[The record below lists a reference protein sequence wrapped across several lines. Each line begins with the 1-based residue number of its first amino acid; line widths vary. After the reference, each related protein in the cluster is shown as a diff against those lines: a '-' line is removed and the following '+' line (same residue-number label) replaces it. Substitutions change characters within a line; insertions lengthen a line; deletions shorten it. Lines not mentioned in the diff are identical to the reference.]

1 MKRRNMMMQLN
12 RILIAAATTLLLA
25 SMFFP
30 LPAAAQEAAAKPAP
44 AGSLADFAWLEG
56 KWTGTF
62 PNAALRAE
70 QEWWPAKGGLMMGM
84 FRLMDGEKLLILE
97 FFTLREVPE
106 GIDLRLRHFDAALTP
121 LEKGDP
127 IILHLVSLA
136 PGDALFENRVHT
148 RPKTSRIT
156 RTDPDS
162 FTGRSEIIGD
172 SGATSVIEVQWTR
185 EPQHST
191 RVANLQ
197 DSAHRPRYSEE
208 RIDLPGAASNRSAG
222 R

>member
-1 MKRRNMMMQLN
+1 MTRCKR
-12 RILIAAATTLLLA
+12 ISIAATTLLLA
-25 SMFFP
+25 ALFFS
-30 LPAAAQEAAAKPAP
+30 PATAAQEAASKPAP

-62 PNAALRAE
+62 PNATLRAE

-97 FFTLREVPE
+97 FFTLRELPE
-106 GIDLRLRHFDAALTP
+106 GIELRLRHFDAALTP

-127 IILHLVSLA
+127 IILQLVSLA

-148 RPKTSRIT
+148 RPKNSRIL
-156 RTDPDS
+156 RTGPDS

-172 SGATSVIEVQWTR
+172 DGAVRAIEVQWTR
-185 EPQHST
+185 EPRHT
-191 RVANLQ
+191 ARVGNVQ
-197 DSAHRPRYSEE
+197 DPAARPVYPAGRAHLR
-208 RIDLPGAASNRSAG
+208 GAASNRNA
-222 R
+222 RR

>member
-1 MKRRNMMMQLN
+1 MIRRN
-12 RILIAAATTLLLA
+12 RTLIAAATLLLA
-25 SMFFP
+25 SMYFS
-30 LPAAAQEAAAKPAP
+30 LPAAAQEASTKPAP

-62 PNAALRAE
+62 PNPALRAE
-70 QEWWPAKGGLMMGM
+70 QEWWPAKGGVMMGM
-84 FRLMDGEKLLILE
+84 FRLTDGEKLLILE

-106 GIDLRLRHFDAALTP
+106 GIELRLRHFDAALTP

-127 IILHLVSLA
+127 IILQLVSLE
-136 PGDALFENRVHT
+136 PGDALFENRVHA

-156 RTDPDS
+156 RTGADS

-172 SGATSVIEVQWTR
+172 GGATSAIEVQWTR
-185 EPQHST
+185 EPRHT
-191 RVANLQ
+191 ARVGNVQ
-197 DSAHRPRYSEE
+197 DPAARPAYPASRAL
-208 RIDLPGAASNRSAG
+208 LPGAASNRNAS